1 MQRTD
6 KRNFDQLREISITP
20 TFNIHAEGSALTKF
34 GNTHV
39 ICTASIEEKVP
50 IWLRG
55 KQKQNDFQ
63 FGPELVARLAPSRW
77 PSLRGLREKT

>member
-39 ICTASIEEKVP
+39 ICNATIEKAIP
-50 IWLRG
+50 
-55 KQKQNDFQ
+55 
-63 FGPELVARLAPSRW
+63 RW
-77 PSLRGLREKT
+77 MTDVKT